1 MEALRFVL
9 GGNAH
14 DVRHRKTEDFLT
26 VPSEHEIA
34 FLLSVVI
41 REDLIGQA
49 LTVPNHV
56 VRHHCVGCVPAEPAV
71 GPVSNMLRQVSRYPT
86 AFAQRL
92 ARTTART

>member
-14 DVRHRKTEDFLT
+14 DVRHRKTEHFLT
-26 VPSEHEIA
+26 IPSKHEIA

-49 LTVPNHV
+49 LTVPDHV
-56 VRHHCVGCVPAEPAV
+56 VSHHCVECVPAEPAV
-71 GPVSNMLRQVSRYPT
+71 GPVTNMLCQLRRYPT
-86 AFAQRL
+86 AFAEQL
-92 ARTTART
+92 ARTTATA